1 MSKGISSDLSS
12 DDEIHR
18 KLFIG
23 ALNPAT
29 TDDNLRKYFS
39 KFGKLVDWIVVR
51 CSETNR
57 SRKFG
62 FVTYSR
68 LVFQNQPTPYR
79 VTESDTIGVC
89 LLNQ

>member
-68 LVFQNQPTPYR
+68 LVF
-79 VTESDTIGVC
+79 
-89 LLNQ
+89 LLNQTCLTFAKKKMETIKIFI